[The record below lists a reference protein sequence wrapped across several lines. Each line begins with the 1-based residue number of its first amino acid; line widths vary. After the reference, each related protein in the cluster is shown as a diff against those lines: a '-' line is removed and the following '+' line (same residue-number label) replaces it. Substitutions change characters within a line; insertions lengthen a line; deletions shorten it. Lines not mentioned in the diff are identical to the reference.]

1 FGLVN
6 KITEVLFKE
15 LRVNIGS
22 INMTEQD
29 GDTLSGQIT
38 VEVASAGMLDAVI
51 YKLLKIKNIERVT
64 RLK

>member
-1 FGLVN
+1 
-6 KITEVLFKE
+6 
-15 LRVNIGS
+15 
-22 INMTEQD
+22 MTEQD